1 MLQDILQN
9 NIDAEF
15 IVYVGIVVG
24 VLLAFEGL
32 RQMLAGRGSKD
43 EARSRRMRMIQKGA
57 TTEEILAILKP
68 EDKETFASRMPL
80 VGDLPKVLRQAGV
93 SISSGAFLTTCFAA
107 FVAIAVLFSQLTHP
121 LGAILFAFVLC
132 MIVPIMAVRLQRTQR
147 VNELVKQL
155 PDALEMM
162 ARGLKVGHPLNASL
176 ASVAN
181 EMNDPIA
188 TEFGIIVDQVSF
200 GDDLTDAFNEFAD
213 RLNQEDI
220 HYLSTAVA
228 IQHGTGGDLARI
240 LNTLAK
246 VIRDRLTMRRK
257 IKAISAEGRMS
268 ASILSVV
275 PVIIFVGLNVMA
287 PAYYGDIADEPL
299 AGPLVF
305 IVATLVILNAIILRK
320 LVTFRF

>member
-1 MLQDILQN
+1 MLQDILRN

-32 RQMLAGRGSKD
+32 RQMIASRGSKD

-68 EDKETFASRMPL
+68 DDKQTFASRLPL
-80 VGDLPKVLRQAGV
+80 VGDLPKVLRQADV
-93 SISSGAFLTTCFAA
+93 AMSSGAFLTTCFAG
-107 FVAIAVLFSQLTHP
+107 FVAVAVLFSQVTNP
-121 LGAILFAFVLC
+121 FGAIVFAFVLC
-132 MIVPIMAVRLQRTQR
+132 LIVPIMAVRLQRTQR
-147 VNELVKQL
+147 VNDLVRQL

-213 RLNQEDI
+213 RLNQEDV

-246 VIRDRLTMRRK
+246 VIRDRSTMRRK
-257 IKAISAEGRMS
+257 IKAISAEGRLS
-268 ASILSVV
+268 AAILSVV
-275 PVIIFVGLNVMA
+275 PVIIFVGLNVMS
-287 PAYYGDIADEPL
+287 PKYYGDIADEPL